1 MIGLIGEI
9 KDIYSIIDRIHN
21 TFPKIMIYVFS
32 GESNDNKVK
41 ELMSRGCK
49 IIILGDGSIYQERY
63 PDCRFLSFDEELEK
77 VELDLIELI
86 DRGDEHGIGK
96 IISNMEIYDNTITL
110 HHPKLLFIKH
120 IIEEMFPGIVIKDST
135 SSLINDIKKYESI
148 LLEVEDAEV
157 KMIVGNYNED

>member
-49 IIILGDGSIYQERY
+49 IIILGDISIYQERY

-86 DRGDEHGIGK
+86 DRGDEDGIRK
-96 IISNMEIYDNTITL
+96 IISNMEIYDNIITL

-120 IIEEMFPGIVIKDST
+120 IIEEMFPGIVIKDSIDK
-135 SSLINDIKKYESI
+135 LINNIKKYESI